1 MQQSRVT
8 EIRDEVGVRNSSMPY
23 KTECQKR
30 KKKKEAKT
38 QLQTWQTFLGCF
50 LHNHLRQYPEGV
62 GCRTHFNVKKKKKK
76 KQFPLFRCTV
86 VAFVVN

>member
-30 KKKKEAKT
+30 KKKENFNLADFSGVFLCT
-38 QLQTWQTFLGCF
+38 Q
-50 LHNHLRQYPEGV
+50 P
-62 GCRTHFNVKKKKKK
+62 
-76 KQFPLFRCTV
+76 P
-86 VAFVVN
+86 